1 MKATKI
7 LFFAYC
13 MLQMFSTAAQQQVS
27 IEEARRA
34 AAQSLN
40 LRHGKEAAYSETK
53 VKKVNIRKG
62 DMEKTLMYEVVFDD
76 SQGVLLSGSK
86 A

>member
-1 MKATKI
+1 
-7 LFFAYC
+7 
-13 MLQMFSTAAQQQVS
+13 
-27 IEEARRA
+27 
-34 AAQSLN
+34 
-40 LRHGKEAAYSETK
+40 

-86 A
+86 ACLPVLGYFTGADNKS